1 MDMENLEV
9 EIGFPISADLPGRGD
24 IVRGSIPEGLYVFS
38 VYMGPYSQMQVKYGE
53 MAEWVGTN

>member
-24 IVRGSIPEGLYVFS
+24 TIRGSIPGGLYVCS
-38 VYMGPYSQMQVKYGE
+38 AYTGPCKCRVNTVKWPSG
-53 MAEWVGTN
+53 